1 MSSSP
6 AVYSPKG
13 RIDGTN
19 AGGAEADIK
28 ALLDAGNSNLVLDL
42 SGIDYLSSAG
52 LRVVLVAAKGTRA
65 AGGKTVI
72 AGARPAIL
80 EILKMSGFDRVIEI
94 AADVDAASRL
104 FS

>member
-1 MSSSP
+1 MNSTP

-19 AGGAEADIK
+19 AAGAEGDIK
-28 ALLDAGNSNLVLDL
+28 ALIEAGNISLVLDL
-42 SGIDYLSSAG
+42 SGVDYMSSAG
-52 LRVVLVAAKGTRA
+52 LRVVLIAAKSTRA

-94 AADVDAASRL
+94 MPDLEQAQLR
-104 FS
+104 FG

>member
-1 MSSSP
+1 MSSTP

-28 ALLDAGNSNLVLDL
+28 AMIEAGNTSLVLDL
-42 SGIDYLSSAG
+42 SGVDYMSSAG
-52 LRVVLVAAKGTRA
+52 LRVVLVAAKSTRA

-94 AADVDAASRL
+94 TPDLEQAQRR
-104 FS
+104 FG

>member
-1 MSSSP
+1 MSSTP

-28 ALLDAGNSNLVLDL
+28 AMIEAGNTSLVLDL
-42 SGIDYLSSAG
+42 SGVDYMSSAG
-52 LRVVLVAAKGTRA
+52 LRVVLVAAKSTRA

-94 AADVDAASRL
+94 TPDLEQAQRRIG
-104 FS
+104 

>member
-1 MSSSP
+1 MNSTP

-19 AGGAEADIK
+19 AGGAEGDIK
-28 ALLDAGNSNLVLDL
+28 ALIEAGNISLVLDL
-42 SGIDYLSSAG
+42 SDVDYMSSAG
-52 LRVVLVAAKGTRA
+52 LRVVLIAAKSTRA

-94 AADVDAASRL
+94 MPDLEQAQLR
-104 FS
+104 FG

>member
-1 MSSSP
+1 MSSTP

-28 ALLDAGNSNLVLDL
+28 AMIEAGSTSLVLDL
-42 SGIDYLSSAG
+42 SGVDYMSSAG
-52 LRVVLVAAKGTRA
+52 LRVVLVAAKSTRA

-94 AADVDAASRL
+94 TPDLEQAQRR
-104 FS
+104 FG